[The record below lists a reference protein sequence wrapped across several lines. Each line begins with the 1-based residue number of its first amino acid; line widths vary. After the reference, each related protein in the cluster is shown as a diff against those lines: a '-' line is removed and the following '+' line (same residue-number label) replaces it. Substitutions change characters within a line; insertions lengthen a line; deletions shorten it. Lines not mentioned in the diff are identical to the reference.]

1 MLVLRILGFLVL
13 ITIGCSL
20 LMFVIRKDRRY
31 LRFAWQVL
39 RYALVLLAI
48 VLVFLF
54 LERVVLVI

>member
-1 MLVLRILGFLVL
+1 M

-20 LMFVIRKDRRY
+20 LMGVVKKDGRY

-39 RYALVLLAI
+39 KYALVLAAI
-48 VLVFLF
+48 VLVFLL